1 MTINNLTTYSA
12 TMKHI
17 RFFII
22 AMAAVLSAVSCKSQ
36 YEMLLNSNDAD
47 LKYDA
52 AFKYFDQ
59 EKYQKAAALFE
70 SLSVLTNG
78 TERDDTVRYYWGL
91 SNYKN
96 SDYYTAETNFS
107 DFVGSFPRSPFAPQ
121 ARFLR
126 IDCLYRQTLRY
137 ELDQSPTNLAISA
150 INEYIAEYPDN
161 ENIGVCR
168 DMLDDLNK
176 RLDTKAYEGAK
187 LYYKM
192 EDYIASRVALRNVLK
207 DNSENVYREDILYY
221 IAMSSYKYA
230 HLSVRSKQKERYLTF
245 IDDYLNFVGELPDSP
260 YRRELDVLYR
270 RAQKELGRPVDTE
283 LFDDIDE
290 KDFAKE
296 RKRLAREAKIED
308 RRNRKLL
315 KESEADVVVEAVLDE
330 EEINSAETGEK
341 K

>member
-1 MTINNLTTYSA
+1 
-12 TMKHI
+12 MKHI

-91 SNYKN
+91 SNYRN

-296 RKRLAREAKIED
+296 HKRLAREAKIED

>member
-1 MTINNLTTYSA
+1 
-12 TMKHI
+12 MKHI

-91 SNYKN
+91 SNYRN

-315 KESEADVVVEAVLDE
+315 KESEADVVEEAVLDE

-341 K
+341 SETRPVIPCIIL

>member
-91 SNYKN
+91 SNYRN

-161 ENIGVCR
+161 ENIEVCR

-315 KESEADVVVEAVLDE
+315 KESEADVVEEAVLDE